1 MTDFSRRDFLRTTAV
16 GAAALAAG
24 PAGLLAARKKI
35 PIGVQLYSVRQEMA
49 KDVPGTLA
57 GVKKVGFDGVEFA
70 GYFKYEAKDMRK
82 LLDDNGLK
90 CCGSHVQ
97 LPTLQGDEL
106 AKTIEYNKI
115 LGNQYLVVPS
125 LPPAKTLADWDK
137 FAATFNSVVEK
148 LKAHKMYLGYHN
160 HTQEFKQLDG
170 QVQLEYFFRKTQKN
184 VFMQVDIGH
193 WAHAGGDP
201 AALIKMFPGRA
212 LTVHAKDW
220 SDTKKDAVVGE
231 GIVKWQEVLKACE
244 GPGKTKWYII
254 EEESGMYKGLD
265 GIQRSLQ
272 GLKKLL
278 A

>member
-1 MTDFSRRDFLRTTAV
+1 MSDYSRRDFLRTTAM
-16 GAAALAAG
+16 GATALTATSAR
-24 PAGLLAARKKI
+24 LLAAYKKI

-49 KDVPGTLA
+49 KDVPGTIA
-57 GVKKVGFDGVEFA
+57 GIKKVGFDGVEFA
-70 GYFKYEAKDMRK
+70 GYFKYEAKAMRK

-115 LGNQYLVVPS
+115 LGNQFLVVPS

-137 FAATFNSVVEK
+137 FAGNFNAIVEK
-148 LKAHKMYLGYHN
+148 LKPHKMYLGYHN
-160 HTQEFKQLDG
+160 HTVEFKSMDG
-170 QVQLEYFFRKTQKN
+170 QVPLEYFFSKTKKN

-201 AALIKMFPGRA
+201 AALIKKFPGRA

-220 SDTKKDAVVGE
+220 SDTKRDAVVGE
-231 GIVKWQEVLKACE
+231 GIVKWPEVLKACE
-244 GPGKTKWYII
+244 SAGKTKWYII
-254 EEESGMYKGLD
+254 EEESGMYQGLA
-265 GIQRSLQ
+265 GIERSRQ

-278 A
+278 G

>member
-1 MTDFSRRDFLRTTAV
+1 MSDFSRRDFLRTTAM
-16 GAAALAAG
+16 GAAALTAESTR
-24 PAGLLAARKKI
+24 LFAARKKL
-35 PIGVQLYSVRQEMA
+35 PIGVQLYSVRQQMA

-57 GVKKVGFDGVEFA
+57 GVKKVGYDGVEFA
-70 GYFKYEAKDMRK
+70 GYFKYEAKALRK

-90 CCGSHVQ
+90 CCGSHTA
-97 LPTLQGDEL
+97 LATLQGDEL

-137 FAATFNSVVEK
+137 FADSFNAIAVA
-148 LKAHKMYLGYHN
+148 LKRHKMYVGYHN
-160 HTQEFKQLDG
+160 HTAEFKQMDG
-170 QVQLEYFFRKTQKN
+170 QVQLEHFFGKTKKE
-184 VFMQVDIGH
+184 VFMQVDVGH

-201 AALIKMFPGRA
+201 VALIKKFPGRS

-220 SDTKKDAVVGE
+220 SDSKKDAVVGE
-231 GIVKWQEVLKACE
+231 GIVKWPEVIKACE
-244 GPGKTKWYII
+244 SVGKTKWYII
-254 EEESGMYKGLD
+254 EEESGMYQGLA
-265 GIQRSLQ
+265 GIERSLQ